1 MTASTRLGH
10 VKGEFFQWLV
20 LFCLFDLF
28 LPFTPTEI
36 ILASVVVF
44 FRNDG
49 RCFCTSEYE
58 VST

>member
-10 VKGEFFQWLV
+10 VKGEFLWWLA

-28 LPFTPTEI
+28 FPFTPTEI

-44 FRNDG
+44 FRKAG
-49 RCFCTSEYE
+49 RCFFTSEYE